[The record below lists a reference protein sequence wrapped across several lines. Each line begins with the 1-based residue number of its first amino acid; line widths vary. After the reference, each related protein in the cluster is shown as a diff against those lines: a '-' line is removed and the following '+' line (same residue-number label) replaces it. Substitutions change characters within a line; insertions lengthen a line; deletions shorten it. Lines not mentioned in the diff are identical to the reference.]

1 MPIYEY
7 RCRACDHAFEEW
19 QRMSDAPIAVCPRCK
34 KREVEKLLSTTAF
47 QLKGGG
53 WYKDGYTS
61 SKPEKSSKTAD
72 KSGG

>member
-1 MPIYEY
+1 
-7 RCRACDHAFEEW
+7 
-19 QRMSDAPIAVCPRCK
+19 MSDAPIAVCPRCK